1 MAPPTGAWADRSD
14 RRRASRV
21 AGLAQILGT
30 ALGVLGVASLVY
42 DGSQP
47 NYAALSLVLLGGGV
61 ESVAAVVSKNAPKKD
76 WAPALFDGA
85 PRRRFLFPVAPRT
98 PSPHAGDDLVDELSR
113 TTSALATAGQV
124 AEVVGPLLGALC
136 VSWLGPRRGA
146 CAAGVL
152 NVASSAPAQAVL
164 DSLYARCAKLR
175 TPRAVRHVEEEAK
188 ENAWRRWA
196 AQPSGTSLITLAFCC
211 LWFTA
216 LAPHGAV
223 LTAFLAT
230 QNADPELI
238 AVFRICG
245 AFFGFVGIAVFS
257 RCSRVSSDEEG
268 VSGARSARRV
278 SSLRM
283 ASLGAL
289 VFQLTCAGLAVY
301 ALRDGDLILM
311 FCAAVACSRAGLY
324 AFDVGY
330 VELQQLLVDERD
342 RGACQGVEAA
352 LCGAMELGLAL
363 TTLVF
368 FSSPDSFVDLAE
380 LSSLF
385 VLLALVLFVAWL
397 ALYRVFDHVHAER
410 DHGHAHTAQDLK
422 RLAGDGRHV
431 HVAYAGV
438 KACPSPRHGRA
449 HAHPHPV
456 P

>member
-1 MAPPTGAWADRSD
+1 M
-14 RRRASRV
+14 
-21 AGLAQILGT
+21 
-30 ALGVLGVASLVY
+30 
-42 DGSQP
+42 
-47 NYAALSLVLLGGGV
+47 
-61 ESVAAVVSKNAPKKD
+61 
-76 WAPALFDGA
+76 
-85 PRRRFLFPVAPRT
+85 
-98 PSPHAGDDLVDELSR
+98 
-113 TTSALATAGQV
+113 
-124 AEVVGPLLGALC
+124 GPLLGALC

-152 NVASSAPAQAVL
+152 NIAASAPAQAVL
-164 DSLYARCAKLR
+164 DSLYSKCSKLR
-175 TPRAVRHVEEEAK
+175 TPRAVREVVEDESG
-188 ENAWRRWA
+188 NAWRRWA

-238 AVFRICG
+238 AIFRICG
-245 AFFGFVGIAVFS
+245 AFFGFIGIAVFS
-257 RCSRVSSDEEG
+257 RCSRVSTSDES
-268 VSGARSARRV
+268 VSGARSAKRV

-289 VFQLTCAGLAVY
+289 VFQLTCACLAVY
-301 ALRDGDLILM
+301 ALLDGDMVLV

-363 TTLVF
+363 TTLIF
-368 FSSPDSFVDLAE
+368 FSEPASFVELAE
-380 LSSLF
+380 LSTLF

-397 ALYRVFDHVHAER
+397 GLYRIFDHIHAER

-438 KACPSPRHGRA
+438 KACARSAPGHA
-449 HAHPHPV
+449 HAHPHPHPV